1 MKKKLFTGDSEFCG
15 PKWLVLNHV
24 PNASWC
30 HLDTFILKI
39 YFWKGW
45 EWGIWGWRSGVLE
58 LCTTTTGSLGTLFY
72 LSILLGKTRRWTLGS
87 FSVSICHLY
96 FILFY
101 FILQYCSGFCHTL
114 AWISH
119 GFTLVPHPDPP
130 PASLPIPSLWVFP
143 VHQPWALVSCIKT
156 GLAIFSPWQY
166 TCFNALLSDHPTLTF
181 SQSPKVC
188 SVYLCLFFCPAD
200 RVIVNIFLKSIYMC

>member
-101 FILQYCSGFCHTL
+101 NIVVVFAIHWHESATDLHLFP
-114 AWISH
+114 I
-119 GFTLVPHPDPP
+119 PIPP

-156 GLAIFSPWQY
+156 GLAIFF
-166 TCFNALLSDHPTLTF
+166 TMT
-181 SQSPKVC
+181 
-188 SVYLCLFFCPAD
+188 
-200 RVIVNIFLKSIYMC
+200 IYMFQCSSLRSSHSHLLPESKSLFYTSVTLLLFYI

>member
-1 MKKKLFTGDSEFCG
+1 MKKKLFTGDSEFWG

-24 PNASWC
+24 PNTSWC
-30 HLDTFILKI
+30 HLNTFILKI

-72 LSILLGKTRRWTLGS
+72 LSVLLGKTRRWTLGS

-96 FILFY
+96 LFY

-114 AWISH
+114 TWISH
-119 GFTLVPHPDPP
+119 GFTCVPHPDPP
-130 PASLPIPSLWVFP
+130 SRLPPHPIPLGLPSAPALSTCLM
-143 VHQPWALVSCIKT
+143 HQNWTGDLIHHDNIHVSM
-156 GLAIFSPWQY
+156 L
-166 TCFNALLSDHPTLTF
+166 F
-181 SQSPKVC
+181 SQIIPLSPSPTESKNLFYT
-188 SVYLCLFFCPAD
+188 SVSLLLFCT
-200 RVIVNIFLKSIYMC
+200 